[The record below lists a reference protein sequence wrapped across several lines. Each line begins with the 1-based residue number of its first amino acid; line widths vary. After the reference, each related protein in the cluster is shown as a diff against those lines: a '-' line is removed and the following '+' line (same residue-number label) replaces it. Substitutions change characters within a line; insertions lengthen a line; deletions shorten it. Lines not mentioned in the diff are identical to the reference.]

1 MRRTGSLLTAII
13 NEGPRPRGVD
23 GGADDAVQRERWC
36 RCCCNPSFFRC
47 AEVCG
52 GVRPP
57 LGWAGWLGLAW
68 AAPPGFHHPVHSN
81 WKARQP
87 AQGYSP
93 PQRGPPVRYSYPLSG
108 GPGPGH
114 PVVNRDDEELAAIG
128 LRGPIL
134 AHQL

>member
-1 MRRTGSLLTAII
+1 VRRTGSLLTAII

-57 LGWAGWLGLAW
+57 LGWLAGTRLGQGGLAQ
-68 AAPPGFHHPVHSN
+68 AI
-81 WKARQP
+81 
-87 AQGYSP
+87 
-93 PQRGPPVRYSYPLSG
+93 
-108 GPGPGH
+108 
-114 PVVNRDDEELAAIG
+114 VNRDDEELAAIG